1 MGAALLLAA
10 PLSFAQA
17 WNGPA
22 ATFAHPLGGSV
33 SVEGPFSVYP
43 PLPDGT
49 GGATARGRQVARL
62 PGGAKLAVD
71 LSRAISPA
79 GLKVGARVAARLS
92 GPVGL
97 GLLALE
103 GLYWINEQWLKDGG
117 VSPETGWCIAQVH
130 CGLTIPDAGA
140 VYSSYLTGL
149 RGGNGAQGSQP
160 ATCEDPQNTCTAYEY
175 RVDVAN
181 CPTGPNRCHIQGRF
195 RSRISGSWGEWSSW
209 AFYDQPVAVWEGD
222 PESELVPASDADIEN
237 AVGDAL
243 SSDPAKAA
251 EVLQA
256 ALQNGA
262 TFDDL
267 DAGPVQA
274 SGPSSVPGPSKSST
288 HVGPEGTTTTVVDT
302 TYNITYEG
310 STVSIVEA
318 VTTTIT
324 HPDSTVET
332 VTEENAPPE
341 VDDGVGA
348 PPEGVDPCELHPDA
362 SGCAPLGV
370 PGPAEALPEEERPLS
385 FEPETVGVAGVCP
398 EPLTTTVL
406 GKEVKI
412 DWSWTCDAL
421 TMLRPLVLALSW
433 LGAIFWVFGIG
444 RATT

>member
-1 MGAALLLAA
+1 MGAALLVAA

-33 SVEGPFSVYP
+33 SIEGPFSVYP

-62 PGGAKLAVD
+62 PGGAKLTAE

-79 GLKVGARVAARLS
+79 GLKVGARVAARLA
-92 GPVGL
+92 GPVGI
-97 GLLALE
+97 GLLVLDGVRYLE
-103 GLYWINEQWLKDGG
+103 GVWESEDEVTAGVPEGGCWKWPAGGFTECSTPTEICETRYATFHAGTDRELDIRRTSSTRYTCILLDLGQPKGGTGSSIGVADWVEGDNTPSCPEGYVYRPADG
-117 VSPETGWCIAQVH
+117 VCVGWK
-130 CGLTIPDAGA
+130 
-140 VYSSYLTGL
+140 
-149 RGGNGAQGSQP
+149 P
-160 ATCEDPQNTCTAYEY
+160 ATD
-175 RVDVAN
+175 
-181 CPTGPNRCHIQGRF
+181 
-195 RSRISGSWGEWSSW
+195 GELEQ
-209 AFYDQPVAVWEGD
+209 A
-222 PESELVPASDADIEN
+222 I
-237 AVGDAL
+237 GDAV

-251 EVLQA
+251 DVLQG

-267 DAGPVQA
+267 DAGPVEV

-288 HVGPEGTTTTVVDT
+288 HVGPEGTTTTVIDT

-324 HPDSTVET
+324 RPDSTVET

-385 FEPETVGVAGVCP
+385 FEPETVGAAGVCP